1 MATIP
6 SHPMAPAILLLGSSK
21 KTIGITEDLAEVRKN
36 HGDFKRWDEKKVNQV
51 VLDGLEG
58 FVLMI

>member
-1 MATIP
+1 
-6 SHPMAPAILLLGSSK
+6 MAPAILLLGSSK